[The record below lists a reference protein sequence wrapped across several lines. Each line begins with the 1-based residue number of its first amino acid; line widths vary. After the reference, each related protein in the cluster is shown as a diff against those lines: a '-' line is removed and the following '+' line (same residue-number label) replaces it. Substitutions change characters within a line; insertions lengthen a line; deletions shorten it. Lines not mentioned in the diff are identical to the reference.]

1 MSRRVAAAAIIVAT
15 SVALVAFKPVPPVSA
30 EVQRIQAHFD
40 SVLVELQGSDVS
52 RLTSEQRDHRRALIR
67 TLASYRD
74 RARFPKNYDFAAPTP
89 YFVDRQTGVLC
100 AVAHLMESTG
110 RRDIVDRVAAAN
122 NNVWVAQLR
131 GDRQFEGWLA
141 EHGITLAEAARI
153 QVPYIGDP
161 IVQPSEPPA
170 RQSLV
175 LPTTGA
181 GMAATMSAMNLF
193 SNRDGHGRI
202 RNVLGMATGVVSLGY
217 GAAMLGGPKSDRG
230 MAIANVATGA
240 LSAFVSG
247 RGILR
252 NRQMVAAQRSA
263 ERAKVAVAPVVPVAG
278 SGTGV
283 SLNVRF

>member
-1 MSRRVAAAAIIVAT
+1 MSRRFVAAAVIVAS
-15 SVALVAFKPVPPVSA
+15 SVALVAFKPAPPVTA

-40 SVLVELQGSDVS
+40 SVLVELNASDVS
-52 RLTSEQRDHRRALIR
+52 WLTAAQRDHRRALIR
-67 TLASYRD
+67 TLAAYRN
-74 RARFPKNYDFAAPTP
+74 RARFPRNYDFDAPTP

-122 NNVWVAQLR
+122 NNVWVPALR
-131 GDRQFEGWLA
+131 GDPAFEGWLK
-141 EHGITLAEAARI
+141 EHGITLEEAARI

-161 IVQPSEPPA
+161 IEPAEAPA
-170 RQSLV
+170 RRSLL
-175 LPTTGA
+175 LPATGA
-181 GMAATMSAMNLF
+181 SLAATASAMNLF

-202 RNVLGMATGVVSLGY
+202 RNVVGLATGAASLGY
-217 GAAMLGGPKSDRG
+217 GAALLTSRDGDRG

-252 NRQMVAAQRSA
+252 NRQLLAERRSA
-263 ERAKVAVAPVVPVAG
+263 NRANVAMAPIVPVDG

>member
-1 MSRRVAAAAIIVAT
+1 MSRRFAAAAVIVAA
-15 SVALVAFKPVPPVSA
+15 SVALVAFKPAPPVSA

-40 SVLVELQGSDVS
+40 SVLVELNASDVS
-52 RLTSEQRDHRRALIR
+52 QLTVEQRDHRRALIR
-67 TLASYRD
+67 ALAAYRN
-74 RARFPKNYDFAAPTP
+74 RARFPKNYDLDAPTP

-122 NNVWVAQLR
+122 NNVWVPQLR
-131 GDRQFEGWLA
+131 DDREFAAWLS
-141 EHGITLAEAARI
+141 EQGITLAEAARI

-161 IVQPSEPPA
+161 VIVPEAPV

-175 LPTTGA
+175 LPATGA
-181 GMAATMSAMNLF
+181 GLAATVSAMNLF

-202 RNVLGMATGVVSLGY
+202 RNVVGMATGVASLGY
-217 GAAMLGGPKSDRG
+217 GAAMLASPGSDRG
-230 MAIANVATGA
+230 MAIANVTTGA

-263 ERAKVAVAPVVPVAG
+263 ERARVAVAPVVPVAG